1 MLKIRF
7 TIGEINLKTIKD
19 FGYKLTKTLL
29 IYIYIY
35 IKGDFVNFQNI
46 LLKFITST
54 WLIKYIGHHN
64 LPIKIK
70 VPSNLT

>member
-35 IKGDFVNFQNI
+35 IYIKGDFVNFQNI

-54 WLIKYIGHHN
+54 
-64 LPIKIK
+64 
-70 VPSNLT
+70 

>member
-54 WLIKYIGHHN
+54 
-64 LPIKIK
+64 
-70 VPSNLT
+70 

>member
-70 VPSNLT
+70 VTSNLT

>member
-29 IYIYIY
+29 LYIYIYIY
-35 IKGDFVNFQNI
+35 IYKGRFC
-46 LLKFITST
+46 
-54 WLIKYIGHHN
+54 
-64 LPIKIK
+64 
-70 VPSNLT
+70 

>member
-35 IKGDFVNFQNI
+35 IYIYIKGDFVNFQNI

-54 WLIKYIGHHN
+54 
-64 LPIKIK
+64 
-70 VPSNLT
+70 

>member
-29 IYIYIY
+29 IYI
-35 IKGDFVNFQNI
+35 KGDFVNFQN
-46 LLKFITST
+46 F
-54 WLIKYIGHHN
+54 
-64 LPIKIK
+64 
-70 VPSNLT
+70 

>member
-29 IYIYIY
+29 LYI
-35 IKGDFVNFQNI
+35 DFVNFQNI

-54 WLIKYIGHHN
+54 
-64 LPIKIK
+64 
-70 VPSNLT
+70 